1 MQTRSLAATAIAIAL
16 LSNAGLAAATESI
29 AGLPQASQGCAAP
42 ASQQFMPEAEVL
54 GIVERLGYRV
64 SRIRT
69 EAGCYSVLA
78 VDRAGK
84 PFEIKFKGADLRMVS
99 RYVVKGG
106 REIAT
111 R

>member
-1 MQTRSLAATAIAIAL
+1 MQIRPLAAKAITVAL
-16 LSNAGLAAATESI
+16 LSNAGLAAATESL
-29 AGLPQASQGCAAP
+29 AALPPAPQGCTAQ
-42 ASQQFMPEAEVL
+42 ASQQFMPEADVL
-54 GIVERLGYRV
+54 GIVERLGYRA

-78 VDRAGK
+78 VDHAGK

-99 RYVVKGG
+99 RYKVRSDG
-106 REIAT
+106 ELAT